1 MMTDIK
7 PENKPIDFGNWV
19 PLKMIVVPAILG
31 LACLGAGLRWW
42 PLLIPAALFCAI
54 AVYFAVARWLFS
66 ARGGNVQDRILE
78 LLLEH
83 LPADAVGKVL
93 DIGCGNGALAIKAAQ
108 RFPKAAVTGVDFW
121 GKSWDYSIKVCEG
134 NAAACG
140 LSGRVDFRQGSAAS
154 LPFADGSF
162 DLVISNLVFHEV
174 RDAAD
179 KREPLREALRVLKPG
194 GVFVLQDLFL
204 LEPYF
209 GTPQELQD
217 TLRGWGAGR
226 VEFIRTCDRE
236 FIPKWVKLPFMVG
249 TLAILRGE
257 R

>member
-1 MMTDIK
+1 MTDIK

-19 PLKMIVVPAILG
+19 PLKMIVIPAILG
-31 LACLGAGLRWW
+31 LVCLGAGLRWR
-42 PLLIPAALFCAI
+42 PLLIPAVLLCAI
-54 AVYFAVARWLFS
+54 AVYFAVAWWLFS
-66 ARGGNVQDRILE
+66 ARGGHVQDRILD

-83 LPADAVGKVL
+83 LPADAAGKIL
-93 DIGCGNGALAIKAAQ
+93 DIGCGNGALAIKVAQ
-108 RFPKAAVTGVDFW
+108 RFPKAVVTGVDYW
-121 GKSWDYSIKVCEG
+121 GKSWDYSIKVCED

-140 LSGRVDFRQGSAAS
+140 LSGRVDFRPGSAAS
-154 LPFADGSF
+154 LPFEDGSF

-174 RDAAD
+174 RDAQD
-179 KREPLREALRVLKPG
+179 KCEPLREALRVLKPG

-204 LEPYF
+204 LKPYF

-217 TLRGWGAGR
+217 TLRGWGARR

-236 FIPKWVKLPFMVG
+236 FIPGWVKLPFMVG

-257 R
+257 K